1 VLSLPVL
8 VAVATVAG
16 EDSLL
21 AKVSEFG
28 VYAVSFFVEIRWCPN
43 LPN

>member
-1 VLSLPVL
+1 MLDALLSLPVL

-21 AKVSEFG
+21 AKNFG
-28 VYAVSFFVEIRWCPN
+28 VRS
-43 LPN
+43 